1 MREPL
6 FGFLLIGAA
15 VLIVDRL
22 AAGPG
27 ADEARIAVT
36 PEVVDTLRATQA
48 DARGRPPTDAELAA
62 AVDDW
67 IADEVLVREARA
79 RGLDRHDPVIRTRLA
94 QRMAELFDARA
105 VPRDPTDA
113 ELQAL
118 MAAHADDY
126 RLPTRLTVRQVFA
139 RGPEA
144 DPEARAAARSR
155 IDALRIEAE
164 GGADPA
170 ALTGDP
176 PPGGPLLR
184 GRRPARLIEQL
195 GAEFV
200 SGLDAA
206 PLDRWLVRPSPA
218 GWHLVRV
225 ERRQPG
231 RALTFADA
239 RDRLRA
245 RWLRERAAAETDAAV
260 EALRGRYEIIGWPP
274 DE

>member
-1 MREPL
+1 MI
-6 FGFLLIGAA
+6 GFLLIGAA

-22 AAGPG
+22 AAGPD
-27 ADEARIAVT
+27 ADDARIAVT
-36 PEVVDTLRATQA
+36 PDVIETLRATRA
-48 DARGRPPTDAELAA
+48 DGLGRAPTDAELAA

-105 VPRDPTDA
+105 VPREPTDA

-118 MAAHADDY
+118 MAAHAEDY
-126 RLPTRLTVRQVFA
+126 RLPTRLTVRQVFV
-139 RGPEA
+139 RGPEGEP
-144 DPEARAAARSR
+144 DARAAARAR
-155 IDALRIEAE
+155 IDALRVEAE
-164 GGADPA
+164 GGAEPA
-170 ALTGDP
+170 ALIGDP

-184 GRRPARLIEQL
+184 GRRPARLVEQF
-195 GAEFV
+195 GAAFV
-200 SGLDAA
+200 EGLDAA
-206 PLDRWLVRPSPA
+206 PLDRWLVRPSA
-218 GWHLVRV
+218 EGWHLVRV

-260 EALRGRYEIIGWPP
+260 EALRGRYEVVGWPP